1 MSSPIIEISNLVKC
15 YESSQEKGSVLAG
28 LNLSVNDHEVLAVL
42 GRSGCGKT
50 TLLRIIAGFES
61 ATQGTVMTRQHPSIA
76 MVFQDPRLLPWK
88 TVRENIVLAL
98 LHGQQPL
105 DKQSAVDEALAL
117 VRLHGCANLYPD
129 ELSGGMAQR
138 VGLARALVMR
148 PDILLLDEPFGALD
162 ALTRRMMQREFV
174 QILSEHPMT
183 VLLVTH
189 DVSEAVAL
197 ADRIVEL
204 RDGIVAKEWQV
215 PLARPRKVGAVEL
228 ADLEETILNQ
238 LLDE

>member
-1 MSSPIIEISNLVKC
+1 MRHWPW
-15 YESSQEKGSVLAG
+15 SVCMGA
-28 LNLSVNDHEVLAVL
+28 
-42 GRSGCGKT
+42 
-50 TLLRIIAGFES
+50 
-61 ATQGTVMTRQHPSIA
+61 Q
-76 MVFQDPRLLPWK
+76 
-88 TVRENIVLAL
+88 
-98 LHGQQPL
+98 
-105 DKQSAVDEALAL
+105 
-117 VRLHGCANLYPD
+117 NLYPD

-215 PLARPRKVGAVEL
+215 PLCSSRKVGAVEL